1 MLRRIITSVPNT
13 LTCMNLLC
21 GALACIFAFSAF
33 DRFGAFRGEQIVW
46 MLIGGAAVF
55 DFFDGAAARLLNAPS
70 PLGKELDSLSDLVS
84 FGMAP
89 AMLLYNIL
97 TDWSHSAWIP
107 YISLIIPVMG
117 ALRLAKFNLDDS
129 QSTTFKGLPIP
140 ANAIFWVGA
149 TAWMG
154 SHAYV
159 GNIAM
164 VIIIVA
170 VALLMVTD
178 MRMFSL
184 KLKNFRIGENLDRY
198 ILMVAA
204 VAFVAIFGV
213 EVRLHNNPLFHTLR
227 HAVETQRK
235 NSVCLTGNNAPQRPV
250 APKNTTAG
258 RPPIK
263 PSEHHK
269 S

>member
-21 GALACIFAFSAF
+21 GAMACIFSFSAF
-33 DRFGAFRGEQIVW
+33 DRFGSFRGEQIVW
-46 MLIGGAAVF
+46 MLIGAAALF
-55 DFFDGAAARLLNAPS
+55 DFFDGAAARWLHAPS

-97 TDWSHSAWIP
+97 VDWSHSIWIP

-117 ALRLAKFNLDDS
+117 ALRLAKFNLDET

-140 ANAIFWVGA
+140 ANAIFWIGA

-154 SHAYV
+154 SHSYV
-159 GNIAM
+159 GNALM
-164 VIIIVA
+164 VIIIVG
-170 VALLMVTD
+170 VALMMVTD

-184 KLKNFRIGENLDRY
+184 KLKNFRIGDNLERY
-198 ILMVAA
+198 LLILAA
-204 VAFVAIFGV
+204 GAFVGIFGV
-213 EVRLHNNPLFHTLR
+213 EGFAYTIILYFILSIAGLKRHN
-227 HAVETQRK
+227 
-235 NSVCLTGNNAPQRPV
+235 RPD
-250 APKNTTAG
+250 TAQ
-258 RPPIK
+258 K
-263 PSEHHK
+263 
-269 S
+269 